1 MANEEK
7 PQILRYPYEALTD
20 ITDYLQ
26 INLVSRK
33 TRITGGSGIS
43 VSDDEGIKNATN
55 FTNLIG
61 NRGAFNLSKDSF
73 PPQGLTSK
81 KLATQKT
88 ISQSTKKIGDIIILP
103 MPSSIVDTNQV
114 NYSDDSLDAITAKVA
129 ELAGGLMNTS
139 LFDADNNLDLSGALS
154 RAKKTLNETLTKDDT
169 DFARVKNLILANLT
183 AQAGSLVG
191 LTNLSLNQVLA
202 RSTGEIV
209 NPNMELLFNGPTIRN
224 FSFSFKLTPRNGPE
238 AEQIKLII
246 RSLKKHMSP
255 KNNKG
260 NFLTSPDVFELRYK
274 QGLQDHS
281 YLNRFKR
288 CALQNMSVNYTGE
301 NVYATYD
308 DGAPVSTIL
317 SLSFKELE
325 PIYAEDYERSEGKKG
340 VGY

>member
-1 MANEEK
+1 MAKEK
-7 PQILRYPYEALTD
+7 TQILRYPYEALTD
-20 ITDYLQ
+20 ITDYFQ

-33 TRITGGSGIS
+33 TRAESVSFSSLTGGNGYSTL
-43 VSDDEGIKNATN
+43 TN
-55 FTNLIG
+55 SEDTKF
-61 NRGAFNLSKDSF
+61 
-73 PPQGLTSK
+73 LTTD

-114 NYSDDSLDAITAKVA
+114 NYSDDSLDSITAAVA
-129 ELAGGLMNTS
+129 
-139 LFDADNNLDLSGALS
+139 SGAADLMSIDLFKNKKFDLTNALS
-154 RAKKTLNETLTKDDT
+154 EARKKIENLGTKVLTPETQK
-169 DFARVKNLILANLT
+169 LIKANLA
-183 AQAGSLVG
+183 AQAASLVG

-224 FSFSFKLTPRNGPE
+224 FSLSFKLTPRGPKE

-255 KNNKG
+255 RNNEG
-260 NFLTSPDVFELRYK
+260 VFLSSPHVFELRYK
-274 QGLQDHS
+274 QGIKDHE
-281 YLNRFKR
+281 YLHRFKI

-325 PIYAEDYERSEGKKG
+325 PIYAEDYEKSEGQKG

>member
-1 MANEEK
+1 MAKEER

-33 TRITGGSGIS
+33 TRIEGSGIR
-43 VSDDEGIKNATN
+43 VSDVDGKKNATN

-61 NRGAFNLSKDSF
+61 NRGNFSLSQDSRLS
-73 PPQGLTSK
+73 QGLTSK
-81 KLATQKT
+81 GLATQTT

-114 NYSDDSLDAITAKVA
+114 NYSDDSLDAITAAV
-129 ELAGGLMNTS
+129 AGGAKDLMNID
-139 LFDADNNLDLSGALS
+139 LFKGGKFDLSNALS
-154 RAKKTLNETLTKDDT
+154 EAKIKIEKLGKTVLTPETKD
-169 DFARVKNLILANLT
+169 LILANLA

-224 FSFSFKLTPRNGPE
+224 FSFSFKLTPRNDKE

-255 KNNKG
+255 RKNKG
-260 NFLTSPDVFELRYK
+260 VFLSSPHVFELRYK

-301 NVYATYD
+301 NVYATYE

-325 PIYAEDYERSEGKKG
+325 PIYAEDYEKSEGTKG

>member
-1 MANEEK
+1 MAKEER

-33 TRITGGSGIS
+33 TRVDGSGII
-43 VSDDEGIKNATN
+43 VSDDKDKGIKNATN

-61 NRGAFNLSKDSF
+61 NRGNFSLTKDSS
-73 PPQGLTSK
+73 PPRGLTSK
-81 KLATQKT
+81 GLAKST
-88 ISQSTKKIGDIIILP
+88 IKIGDIIILP

-114 NYSDDSLDAITAKVA
+114 NYSDDSLDAITAAV
-129 ELAGGLMNTS
+129 AGGARGLMDIS
-139 LFDADNNLDLSGALS
+139 LFKDDNGPLDLNGALTS
-154 RAKKTLNETLTKDDT
+154 AKNTLNKTLNETNLKD
-169 DFARVKNLILANLT
+169 VKDLILANLA

-224 FSFSFKLTPRNGPE
+224 FSFSFKLTPRNYNE

-255 KNNKG
+255 KNNDG
-260 NFLTSPDVFELRYK
+260 TFLTSPDVFELRYK

-325 PIYAEDYERSEGKKG
+325 PIYAEDYEKSEGKRG

>member
-1 MANEEK
+1 MAEK
-7 PQILRYPYEALTD
+7 KSQILRYPYEALTD
-20 ITDYLQ
+20 ITDYFQ
-26 INLVSRK
+26 INLVSRQ
-33 TRITGGSGIS
+33 TRVSRSGIN
-43 VSDDEGIKNATN
+43 VSEDEGKKNATN

-61 NRGAFNLSKDSF
+61 SRGNFGLSQDS
-73 PPQGLTSK
+73 PLPRGLTSGG
-81 KLATQKT
+81 LATQKT
-88 ISQSTKKIGDIIILP
+88 ISESTKKIGDIIILP
-103 MPSSIVDTNQV
+103 MPSSIIDTNQV
-114 NYSDDSLDAITAKVA
+114 NYSDDSLDAITAA
-129 ELAGGLMNTS
+129 IAGGAKDLMDIS
-139 LFDADNNLDLSGALS
+139 LFKDNKFDLQNALTDAKTKIENLGTKVL
-154 RAKKTLNETLTKDDT
+154 TPET
-169 DFARVKNLILANLT
+169 KNLILANLA

-224 FSFSFKLTPRNGPE
+224 FSFSFKLTPRNKKE

-255 KNNKG
+255 KNNDG
-260 NFLTSPDVFELRYK
+260 TFLTSPDVFELRYK
-274 QGLQDHS
+274 QGINDHS

-301 NVYATYD
+301 NVYATYE

-325 PIYAEDYERSEGKKG
+325 PIYAEDYEKTEEGKKG

>member
-1 MANEEK
+1 MAK
-7 PQILRYPYEALTD
+7 AKTQILRYPYESLSD
-20 ITDYLQ
+20 ITDYFQ
-26 INLVSRK
+26 INLVSRQ
-33 TRITGGSGIS
+33 TRRDGKSGASSESFKKVNTKITFNNKLTPDFKLGEVTNSLTNS
-43 VSDDEGIKNATN
+43 VVTTDG
-55 FTNLIG
+55 
-61 NRGAFNLSKDSF
+61 
-73 PPQGLTSK
+73 
-81 KLATQKT
+81 
-88 ISQSTKKIGDIIILP
+88 IIILP

-114 NYSDDSLDAITAKVA
+114 NYSDDSLDAITATVA
-129 ELAGGLMNTS
+129 ELAGGLMQTK
-139 LFDADNNLDLSGALS
+139 LFDANGKNFDLSGALT
-154 RAKKTLNETLTKDDT
+154 RAKNTLNQTLNETNLKD
-169 DFARVKNLILANLT
+169 VKDLILANLA

-224 FSFSFKLTPRNGPE
+224 FSFSFKLTPRDEKE

-255 KNNKG
+255 RNNQG
-260 NFLTSPDVFELRYK
+260 LFLSSPHVFELRYK
-274 QGLQDHS
+274 QGLKDHQ
-281 YLNRFKR
+281 YLHRFKR

-325 PIYAEDYERSEGKKG
+325 PIYAEDYVDDTKENRTRQENPFKEENHGG

>member
-1 MANEEK
+1 MAKEER

-33 TRITGGSGIS
+33 TRIEGSGIR
-43 VSDDEGIKNATN
+43 VSDVDGKKNATN

-61 NRGAFNLSKDSF
+61 NRGNFSLSQDSRLS
-73 PPQGLTSK
+73 QGLTSK
-81 KLATQKT
+81 GLATQTT

-114 NYSDDSLDAITAKVA
+114 NYSDDSLDAITAAV
-129 ELAGGLMNTS
+129 AGGAKDLMNID
-139 LFDADNNLDLSGALS
+139 LFKGGKFDLSNALS
-154 RAKKTLNETLTKDDT
+154 EAKIKIEKLGKTVLTPETKD
-169 DFARVKNLILANLT
+169 LILANLA

-224 FSFSFKLTPRNGPE
+224 FSFSFKLTPRNDKE

-255 KNNKG
+255 KNNDG
-260 NFLTSPDVFELRYK
+260 TFLRSPDVFELRYK

-325 PIYAEDYERSEGKKG
+325 PIYAEDYQKSEGQKG

>member
-1 MANEEK
+1 MAS
-7 PQILRYPYEALTD
+7 QILRYPYEALTD
-20 ITDYLQ
+20 ITDYFQ

-33 TRITGGSGIS
+33 TRVEGSGAS
-43 VSDDEGIKNATN
+43 ENTFSSGS
-55 FTNLIG
+55 LIR
-61 NRGAFNLSKDSF
+61 NRGSFSLSNDSS
-73 PPQGLTSK
+73 PPKGLTSK
-81 KLATQKT
+81 GLATST
-88 ISQSTKKIGDIIILP
+88 IKIGDIIILP

-114 NYSDDSLDAITAKVA
+114 NYSDDSLDAITATVA
-129 ELAGGLMNTS
+129 ELAGGLMQTK
-139 LFDADNNLDLSGALS
+139 LFDTNGKNFDLSGALTT
-154 RAKKTLNETLTKDDT
+154 AKNKLNQTLNETNLENVKD
-169 DFARVKNLILANLT
+169 LILANLA

-224 FSFSFKLTPRNGPE
+224 FSFSFKLTPRNGKE

-255 KNNKG
+255 KNNDG
-260 NFLTSPDVFELRYK
+260 TFLKSPDVFELRYK
-274 QGLQDHS
+274 NGLDDHS

-301 NVYATYD
+301 NVYATYE

-325 PIYAEDYERSEGKKG
+325 PIYAEDYEKSEGKKG

>member
-1 MANEEK
+1 MAKEK
-7 PQILRYPYEALTD
+7 TQILRYPYEALTD
-20 ITDYLQ
+20 ITDYFQ
-26 INLVSRK
+26 INLVSRQ
-33 TRITGGSGIS
+33 TRKSGTGASSESFKDLGNPIDFNNKST
-43 VSDDEGIKNATN
+43 SDVTFGTGTN
-55 FTNLIG
+55 SLTNTVVTTDG
-61 NRGAFNLSKDSF
+61 
-73 PPQGLTSK
+73 
-81 KLATQKT
+81 
-88 ISQSTKKIGDIIILP
+88 IIILP

-129 ELAGGLMNTS
+129 GLAGGLMNTS
-139 LFDADNNLDLSGALS
+139 LFDANKNLDLSGALS
-154 RAKKTLNETLTKDDT
+154 RARRTLNETLNENSA
-169 DFARVKNLILANLT
+169 DFASVKSLITANLA

-202 RSTGEIV
+202 RTTGEIV

-224 FSFSFKLTPRNGPE
+224 FSFTFKLTPREKKE

-255 KNNKG
+255 RNNQG
-260 NFLTSPDVFELRYK
+260 LFLSSPHVFELRYK
-274 QGLQDHS
+274 QGIKDHQ
-281 YLNRFKR
+281 YLHRFKR

-325 PIYAEDYERSEGKKG
+325 PIYAEDYDSSGKEGEPDYKPGPGG